1 MAAVD
6 QFPVNCPP
14 SHQVVVISSRF
25 LSLYP
30 VELSVVTVDKGATVV
45 DVYGRLIF
53 WMKSKSLSLHHRR
66 TVMDPSGNVLVS
78 MSRKV
83 RTLHGRWQLFRGD
96 SNDLMFSVKE
106 SSMLHRGNKWDVF
119 LAWNT
124 NERVSDFRIKS
135 DYEEGSC
142 IVYLGN
148 THQIIAQMYKDHST
162 DAESY
167 KVTINP
173 NVDYAFI
180 VCLVAVIIKG
190 MKEYRKAR
198 SGTRRESARAPTHPS
213 TFDPD
218 RINL

>member
-1 MAAVD
+1 
-6 QFPVNCPP
+6 
-14 SHQVVVISSRF
+14 
-25 LSLYP
+25 
-30 VELSVVTVDKGATVV
+30 
-45 DVYGRLIF
+45 
-53 WMKSKSLSLHHRR
+53 MKSKSLSLHHRR

-167 KVTINP
+167 KTESYKVTIYP

-180 VCLVAVIIKG
+180 ICLVAVIIRGIEK
-190 MKEYRKAR
+190 YRKFKMYEQFATGF
-198 SGTRRESARAPTHPS
+198 SMGAGFGGMLHL
-213 TFDPD
+213 
-218 RINL
+218 NN